1 MGVLILSGIWVYY
14 GSVVLIVKYKHSL
27 SLSLSTGTYKR
38 LGRTLKAT
46 REAYNMY
53 YIGTDNVDASGYT
66 HVMITF
72 DNGWTV
78 AGYDGHYWHER
89 VKASEVLERED
100 LLTFDTYEKA
110 AAWLKRSDAFG
121 DTIIEA
127 KEDKDMSK
135 KFYIK
140 SGNGAIVRYED
151 DDALGWELTGIDEL
165 VYVDEVKPTDPRV
178 VMFDTREEA
187 QEIIDMHWIKAWN
200 FEVVEF
206 KEVEEVEGMKF
217 YGIQFVTGWGDTELV
232 SVIDRENP
240 LHTESDVAVVSAK
253 PEELIHLATML
264 PEHSHAKIVEVSMNA
279 YGKWQIDKGWK
290 SKPVEQRYVYK
301 LKGMSKAT
309 YIYVADNGV
318 VSLTES
324 PLEATLMTHEEA
336 LDLAS
341 KRGLKLTAFEELT
354 LYEGIEEAEYEND

>member
-1 MGVLILSGIWVYY
+1 
-14 GSVVLIVKYKHSL
+14 
-27 SLSLSTGTYKR
+27 
-38 LGRTLKAT
+38 
-46 REAYNMY
+46 MY
-53 YIGTDNVDASGYT
+53 YIGTNKVGALGYT
-66 HVMITF
+66 HVMIKS
-72 DNGWTV
+72 DYGWTV
-78 AGYDGHYWHER
+78 VGYDGHYLNVS
-89 VKASEVLERED
+89 VKASEVLKCKD
-100 LLTFDTYEKA
+100 LLMFDTYAEA
-110 AAWLKRSDAFG
+110 VAWWIAEGNVFDCVV
-121 DTIIEA
+121 IEA

-135 KFYIK
+135 KFYIE
-140 SGNGAIVRYED
+140 SGKGGIVRYED
-151 DDALGWELTGIDEL
+151 NAFGWELSGVDGL
-165 VYVDEVKPTDPRV
+165 VYVGDIEPTDPRV

-187 QEIIDMHWIKAWN
+187 QEIIDNHWNKDWK

-206 KEVEEVEGMKF
+206 KENEEVEGMKF
-217 YGIQFVTGWGDTELV
+217 YGIQFVTPAGMTELV

-264 PEHSHAKIVEVSMNA
+264 PEHSHGKIVEVSMNA
-279 YGKWQIDKGWK
+279 YGKWQINKSLK
-290 SKPVEQRYVYK
+290 SKSVEQRYVYM
-301 LKGMSKAT
+301 LKGMSDAT
-309 YIYVADNGV
+309 YIYVADNGA

>member
-1 MGVLILSGIWVYY
+1 
-14 GSVVLIVKYKHSL
+14 
-27 SLSLSTGTYKR
+27 
-38 LGRTLKAT
+38 
-46 REAYNMY
+46 MY
-53 YIGTDNVDASGYT
+53 YIGTNKVDASGNT
-66 HVMITF
+66 GVMIES

-78 AGYDGHYWHER
+78 DGYGGHYQHLA

-100 LLTFDTYEKA
+100 LLTFDTYGEA
-110 AAWLKRSDAFG
+110 AAWLIAEGIYFG
-121 DTIIEA
+121 DVVIEA
-127 KEDKDMSK
+127 KEDKVTSK
-135 KFYIK
+135 KFYIE

-187 QEIIDMHWIKAWN
+187 QEIIDNHWSKGWR
-200 FEVVEF
+200 FEVGEL
-206 KEVEEVEGMKF
+206 KEDEEVEGMKL
-217 YGIQFVTGWGDTELV
+217 YGIEFVTDVYSEYLV
-232 SVIDRENP
+232 SVVDTDRP
-240 LHTESDVAVVSAK
+240 LHTSNNVAVVSAK
-253 PEELIHLATML
+253 PEELVHLVKAL
-264 PEHSHAKIVEVSMNA
+264 PEYSHGKIVEVSMNGD
-279 YGKWQIDKGWK
+279 GKWETGKYWK
-290 SKPVEQRYVYK
+290 SEPVEQRYVYM
-301 LKGMSKAT
+301 LKGMSEAT

-354 LYEGIEEAEYEND
+354 LFEAIEEVDE

>member
-1 MGVLILSGIWVYY
+1 MGVLILSGIWTYY

-46 REAYNMY
+46 REACNMY
-53 YIGTDNVDASGYT
+53 YIGTGNVDELGNT
-66 HVMITF
+66 GVMLKS
-72 DNGWTV
+72 DKGWTV
-78 AGYDGHYWHER
+78 VGYGGHYHH
-89 VKASEVLERED
+89 VSIKASEVLKRDD
-100 LLTFDTYEKA
+100 LLTFDTYDEA
-110 AAWLKRSDAFG
+110 AKWLLAEGIYFG

-127 KEDKDMSK
+127 KEDKGK

-140 SGNGAIVRYED
+140 SGDGSIVRYRD
-151 DDALGWELTGIDEL
+151 DSFGWELSG
-165 VYVDEVKPTDPRV
+165 VDREVFVDNIEPTDPRV

-187 QEIIDMHWIKAWN
+187 QEIIDNHWSKGWR
-200 FEVVEF
+200 FEVGEL
-206 KEVEEVEGMKF
+206 KEDEEVEGMKL
-217 YGIQFVTGWGDTELV
+217 YGIEFVTDVYSEYLV
-232 SVIDRENP
+232 SVVDTDRP
-240 LHTESDVAVVSAK
+240 LHTSNNVAVVSAK
-253 PEELIHLATML
+253 PEELVHLVKAL
-264 PEHSHAKIVEVSMNA
+264 PEYSHGKIVEVSMNGD
-279 YGKWQIDKGWK
+279 GKWETGKYWK
-290 SKPVEQRYVYK
+290 SEPVEQRYVYM
-301 LKGMSKAT
+301 LKGMSEAT

-354 LYEGIEEAEYEND
+354 LFEAIEEVDE

>member
-1 MGVLILSGIWVYY
+1 
-14 GSVVLIVKYKHSL
+14 
-27 SLSLSTGTYKR
+27 
-38 LGRTLKAT
+38 
-46 REAYNMY
+46 MY
-53 YIGTDNVDASGYT
+53 YIGTGNVDVSGNT
-66 HVMITF
+66 GVMIKS
-72 DNGWTV
+72 DKGWSV
-78 AGYDGHYWHER
+78 VGYDGHYLHESI
-89 VKASEVLERED
+89 KASEVLKRDD
-100 LLTFDTYEKA
+100 LLTFDTYQEA
-110 AAWLKRSDAFG
+110 AKWLLAEGIYFG

-127 KEDKDMSK
+127 KEDNDMSK

-140 SGNGAIVRYED
+140 SGSGSIVRYEA

-165 VYVDEVKPTDPRV
+165 VYVDDVKPTDPRV

-187 QEIIDMHWIKAWN
+187 QEIIDNHWNKSWE

-217 YGIQFVTGWGDTELV
+217 YGIQFVTVGGTTELV
-232 SVIDRENP
+232 SVIDRELP
-240 LHTESDVAVVSAK
+240 LHTDSDVAVVSAK

-264 PEHSHAKIVEVSMNA
+264 PEHSHAKIVEVSMSGD
-279 YGKWQIDKGWK
+279 GKFAIGKDWK
-290 SKPVEQRYVYK
+290 SEPVEQRYVYM
-301 LKGMSKAT
+301 LKGMSEAT

-341 KRGLKLTAFEELT
+341 KRGFKLTAFEELT

>member
-1 MGVLILSGIWVYY
+1 MGVLILSYIWAYY

-53 YIGTDNVDASGYT
+53 YIGTNKVDALGNT
-66 HVMITF
+66 GVMIES

-78 AGYDGHYWHER
+78 DGYGGHYQHLA

-100 LLTFDTYEKA
+100 LLTFDTYGEA
-110 AAWLKRSDAFG
+110 AAWLIAEGIYFG
-121 DTIIEA
+121 DVVIEA
-127 KEDKDMSK
+127 KEDKNMSK

-140 SGNGAIVRYED
+140 SGSGSIVRYR
-151 DDALGWELTGIDEL
+151 DDAIGWELGGVDGL
-165 VYVDEVKPTDPRV
+165 VYVDDIEPTDPRV

-187 QEIIDMHWIKAWN
+187 QEIIANHWDLGWH

-206 KEVEEVEGMKF
+206 KELEEVEGMKF
-217 YGIQFVTGWGDTELV
+217 YGIKFVTDADMTELV
-232 SVIDRENP
+232 SVINWEKP

-264 PEHSHAKIVEVSMNA
+264 PEHSHGKIVEVTMNEH
-279 YGKWQIDKGWK
+279 GKWEIGNEWK
-290 SKPVEQRYVYK
+290 PKPVEQRYVYM
-301 LKGMSKAT
+301 LKGMSDAT

-324 PLEATLMTHEEA
+324 PLEATLMTHEDA
-336 LDLAS
+336 LYLAS
-341 KRGLKLTAFEELT
+341 KRGLKLSAFEEI
-354 LYEGIEEAEYEND
+354 EIEEVD

>member
-1 MGVLILSGIWVYY
+1 
-14 GSVVLIVKYKHSL
+14 
-27 SLSLSTGTYKR
+27 
-38 LGRTLKAT
+38 
-46 REAYNMY
+46 MY
-53 YIGTDNVDASGYT
+53 YIGTGNVDASGNT
-66 HVMITF
+66 GVMVKS

-78 AGYDGHYWHER
+78 VGYDGHYQHLR
-89 VKASEVLERED
+89 IKASEVLKRDD
-100 LLTFDTYEKA
+100 LLTFESYDEA
-110 AAWLKRSDAFG
+110 AKWLLTEGIYFG

-140 SGNGAIVRYED
+140 SGSGSILRYED
-151 DDALGWELTGIDEL
+151 NVFGWELLGVDGL
-165 VYVDEVKPTDPRV
+165 VYVGDIEPTDPRV

-187 QEIIDMHWIKAWN
+187 QEVIDNHCNNNWE

-217 YGIQFVTGWGDTELV
+217 YGIQFVTNAGMTELV
-232 SVIDRENP
+232 SVIDREMP

-253 PEELIHLATML
+253 PEELIHLATIL
-264 PEHSHAKIVEVSMNA
+264 PEHSRAKIVEVSMSGD
-279 YGKWQIDKGWK
+279 GKWEIGKDWK
-290 SKPVEQRYVYK
+290 SEPVEQRYVYK
-301 LKGMSKAT
+301 LKGMREAT

-354 LYEGIEEAEYEND
+354 LYEEIEEVG

>member
-1 MGVLILSGIWVYY
+1 
-14 GSVVLIVKYKHSL
+14 
-27 SLSLSTGTYKR
+27 
-38 LGRTLKAT
+38 
-46 REAYNMY
+46 MY
-53 YIGTDNVDASGYT
+53 YIGTGNADASGYT

-121 DTIIEA
+121 DVVIEA

-135 KFYIK
+135 KFYIE

-187 QEIIDMHWIKAWN
+187 QEIIDKHWIKAWN

-206 KEVEEVEGMKF
+206 KENEEVEEMKF
-217 YGIQFVTGWGDTELV
+217 YGIKFVTYIGTEYLV

-240 LHTESDVAVVSAK
+240 LQTDNDVAVVSTK
-253 PEELIHLATML
+253 PEELVHLVNVL
-264 PEHSHAKIVEVSMNA
+264 PEHSHGKIVEVTMNED
-279 YGKWQIDKGWK
+279 GKWEIGKDWK
-290 SKPVEQRYVYK
+290 SGPVQQHYYYK
-301 LKGMSKAT
+301 LKGMSDAT
-309 YIYVADNGV
+309 YIHVSDNGA
-318 VSLTES
+318 VSLTEWV
-324 PLEATLMTHEEA
+324 LEATAMTHEEA

-341 KRGLKLTAFEELT
+341 KRGLKLTAFEEVEIKEVNL
-354 LYEGIEEAEYEND
+354 

>member
-1 MGVLILSGIWVYY
+1 MVRYIVGVLILSGIWVYY

-187 QEIIDMHWIKAWN
+187 QEIIDNHWIKAWN
-200 FEVVEF
+200 FKVVEF

-217 YGIQFVTGWGDTELV
+217 YGIKFVTDADMTELV
-232 SVIDRENP
+232 SVINWEKP

-253 PEELIHLATML
+253 PEELVHLVAML
-264 PEHSHAKIVEVSMNA
+264 PEHSQGKIVEVTMNGD
-279 YGKWQIDKGWK
+279 GKWETGKEWK
-290 SKPVEQRYVYK
+290 SEPVEQHYYYK
-301 LKGMSKAT
+301 LKGMSDAT
-309 YIYVADNGV
+309 YIHVSENGA
-318 VSLTES
+318 VSLTEWV
-324 PLEATLMTHEEA
+324 LKATAMTHEEA

-341 KRGLKLTAFEELT
+341 KRGLKLTAFEEV
-354 LYEGIEEAEYEND
+354 EIEEVD

>member
-1 MGVLILSGIWVYY
+1 MVYYIVGVFILSGIWAYY

-46 REAYNMY
+46 REACNMY
-53 YIGTDNVDASGYT
+53 YIGTGNVDASGYT

-78 AGYDGHYWHER
+78 TGYDGHYWHER

-100 LLTFDTYEKA
+100 LLTFDTYKKA

-121 DTIIEA
+121 DVVIEA

-140 SGNGAIVRYED
+140 SGSGSIVRYR
-151 DDALGWELTGIDEL
+151 DDAIGWELGGVDGL
-165 VYVDEVKPTDPRV
+165 VYVDNIEPTDPRV

-187 QEIIDMHWIKAWN
+187 EEIIANHWNLGWH

-217 YGIQFVTGWGDTELV
+217 YGIEFVTDVCSEYLV
-232 SVIDRENP
+232 SVVDTDRP
-240 LHTESDVAVVSAK
+240 MHTSNNVAVVSAK
-253 PEELIHLATML
+253 PEELVHLVKVL
-264 PEHSHAKIVEVSMNA
+264 PERYQGRIVEVTMNGD
-279 YGKWQIDKGWK
+279 GKWETGKYWK
-290 SKPVEQRYVYK
+290 SKPVEQRYVYM
-301 LKGMSKAT
+301 LKGMSDAT

-341 KRGLKLTAFEELT
+341 KRGLKLTAFEEI
-354 LYEGIEEAEYEND
+354 EIEEVD

>member
-1 MGVLILSGIWVYY
+1 MGVLILSGIWTYY

-53 YIGTDNVDASGYT
+53 YIGTDGVDASGYT

-165 VYVDEVKPTDPRV
+165 VYVDEVKPTDSRV

-187 QEIIDMHWIKAWN
+187 QEIIDKHWIKAWN

-206 KEVEEVEGMKF
+206 KEVEEVEGMKL
-217 YGIQFVTGWGDTELV
+217 YGIEFVTDVYSEYLV
-232 SVIDRENP
+232 SVVDTDRP
-240 LHTESDVAVVSAK
+240 MHTSNNVAVVSAK
-253 PEELIHLATML
+253 PEELVHLVAML
-264 PEHSHAKIVEVSMNA
+264 PEHSHGKIVEVSMNGD
-279 YGKWQIDKGWK
+279 GKWETGKYWK
-290 SKPVEQRYVYK
+290 SEPVEQRYVYM
-301 LKGMSKAT
+301 LKGMSVPT
-309 YIYVADNGV
+309 YMKLADDGT
-318 VSLTES
+318 VSLTTELS
-324 PLEATLMTHEEA
+324 EATAMTNDVA
-336 LDLAS
+336 MDLAS
-341 KRGLKLTAFEELT
+341 KRGLKLTAFEKVNIDE
-354 LYEGIEEAEYEND
+354 

>member
-1 MGVLILSGIWVYY
+1 MGVLILSGIWAYY

-46 REAYNMY
+46 REACNMY
-53 YIGTDNVDASGYT
+53 YIGTGNVDASGNT
-66 HVMITF
+66 GVTLKS
-72 DNGWTV
+72 DKGWKV
-78 AGYDGHYWHER
+78 IGYDGHYHH
-89 VKASEVLERED
+89 VNIKASEVLKRDD
-100 LLTFDTYEKA
+100 LLTFETYDEA
-110 AAWLKRSDAFG
+110 AKWLLAEGMYFG

-140 SGNGAIVRYED
+140 SGAGSILRYED
-151 DDALGWELTGIDEL
+151 DVFGWELHGVDGL

-187 QEIIDMHWIKAWN
+187 QEIIDNHCNKYWN

-217 YGIQFVTGWGDTELV
+217 YGIQFVTGLGNTELV
-232 SVIDRENP
+232 SVVDDEYP
-240 LHTESDVAVVSAK
+240 MHTESDVAVVSVK
-253 PEELIHLATML
+253 PEELEHLVAML
-264 PEHSHAKIVEVSMNA
+264 PEHSHGKIVEVTMNA
-279 YGKWQIDKGWK
+279 YGKWQINK
-290 SKPVEQRYVYK
+290 SLKSEPVEQRYVYM
-301 LKGMSKAT
+301 LKGMSEAT

-341 KRGLKLTAFEELT
+341 KRGLKLTAFEEI
-354 LYEGIEEAEYEND
+354 EIEEVDE

>member
-1 MGVLILSGIWVYY
+1 
-14 GSVVLIVKYKHSL
+14 
-27 SLSLSTGTYKR
+27 
-38 LGRTLKAT
+38 
-46 REAYNMY
+46 MY
-53 YIGTDNVDASGYT
+53 YIGTNKVDAFGYT
-66 HVMITF
+66 YVMIKYA
-72 DNGWTV
+72 DGWTV
-78 AGYDGHYWHER
+78 PGYTDSYWYKY

-100 LLTFDTYEKA
+100 LLTFDTYAEAEAWVIAEGVKFA
-110 AAWLKRSDAFG
+110 AEV
-121 DTIIEA
+121 IEA
-127 KEDKDMSK
+127 KEYKDMSK

-140 SGNGAIVRYED
+140 SGSGSILRYED
-151 DDALGWELTGIDEL
+151 NVFGWELTGIDEL
-165 VYVDEVKPTDPRV
+165 VYVDDIEPTDPRV

-187 QEIIDMHWIKAWN
+187 QEIIDNHWNKSWE

-217 YGIQFVTGWGDTELV
+217 YGIQFVTPAGMTELV

-264 PEHSHAKIVEVSMNA
+264 PEHSHGKIVEVSMNA
-279 YGKWQIDKGWK
+279 YGKWQINKSLK
-290 SKPVEQRYVYK
+290 SKSVEQRYVYM
-301 LKGMSKAT
+301 LKGMSDAT
-309 YIYVADNGV
+309 YIYVAENGE

>member
-1 MGVLILSGIWVYY
+1 
-14 GSVVLIVKYKHSL
+14 
-27 SLSLSTGTYKR
+27 
-38 LGRTLKAT
+38 
-46 REAYNMY
+46 MY
-53 YIGTDNVDASGYT
+53 YIGTGNVDELGNT
-66 HVMITF
+66 GVMLKS
-72 DNGWTV
+72 DHGWTV
-78 AGYDGHYWHER
+78 VGYDGHYRH
-89 VKASEVLERED
+89 VSIKTSEVLKRDD
-100 LLTFDTYEKA
+100 LLTFDTYDEA
-110 AAWLKRSDAFG
+110 AKWLLAEGIYFG

-127 KEDKDMSK
+127 KENKDMSK

-140 SGNGAIVRYED
+140 SGSGSILRYAD
-151 DDALGWELTGIDEL
+151 NVFGWELLGVDGL
-165 VYVDEVKPTDPRV
+165 VYVDDIEPTDSRV

-187 QEIIDMHWIKAWN
+187 REIIDNHWNKSWE

-206 KEVEEVEGMKF
+206 NEVEEVEGMKF
-217 YGIQFVTGWGDTELV
+217 YGIQFVTPAGMTELV

-264 PEHSHAKIVEVSMNA
+264 PEHSHGKIVEVSMNA
-279 YGKWQIDKGWK
+279 YGKWQINKSLK
-290 SKPVEQRYVYK
+290 SKSVEQRYVYM
-301 LKGMSKAT
+301 LKGMSDAT
-309 YIYVADNGV
+309 YIYVADNGE

-324 PLEATLMTHEEA
+324 PLDATLMTHEEA

>member
-1 MGVLILSGIWVYY
+1 
-14 GSVVLIVKYKHSL
+14 
-27 SLSLSTGTYKR
+27 
-38 LGRTLKAT
+38 
-46 REAYNMY
+46 MY
-53 YIGTDNVDASGYT
+53 YIGTGNVDASGNT
-66 HVMITF
+66 GVMLKS
-72 DNGWTV
+72 DKGWTV
-78 AGYDGHYWHER
+78 VGYDGHYQH
-89 VKASEVLERED
+89 VSIKASEVLKHDD
-100 LLTFDTYEKA
+100 LLTFDTYDEA
-110 AAWLKRSDAFG
+110 AKWLLAEGIYFG

-127 KEDKDMSK
+127 KEDKEDKDMSK

-151 DDALGWELTGIDEL
+151 SGLGWELYGVDEL
-165 VYVDEVKPTDPRV
+165 VYVDDIEPTDPRV

-187 QEIIDMHWIKAWN
+187 QEIIDKHWNKRWN

-240 LHTESDVAVVSAK
+240 LHTESDVAVVSVK
-253 PEELIHLATML
+253 PEELEHLVAML
-264 PEHSHAKIVEVSMNA
+264 PEHSHGKIVEVTMNA
-279 YGKWQIDKGWK
+279 YGKWQINK
-290 SKPVEQRYVYK
+290 SLKSEQRYVYM
-301 LKGMSKAT
+301 LKGMSDAT

-336 LDLAS
+336 LGLAS

>member
-1 MGVLILSGIWVYY
+1 
-14 GSVVLIVKYKHSL
+14 
-27 SLSLSTGTYKR
+27 
-38 LGRTLKAT
+38 
-46 REAYNMY
+46 MY
-53 YIGTDNVDASGYT
+53 YIGTGNVDASGNT
-66 HVMITF
+66 GVMLKS
-72 DNGWTV
+72 DKGWTV
-78 AGYDGHYWHER
+78 VGYDGHYHH
-89 VKASEVLERED
+89 VTIKASEVLERED
-100 LLTFDTYEKA
+100 LLTFDTYDEA
-110 AAWLKRSDAFG
+110 AKWLLAEGIYFG

-178 VMFDTREEA
+178 VIFDTREEA
-187 QEIIDMHWIKAWN
+187 QEIIDKYWIKVWN

-206 KEVEEVEGMKF
+206 KENEEVEGMKF
-217 YGIQFVTGWGDTELV
+217 YGIKFVTNIGAEYLV
-232 SVIDRENP
+232 SVIDREKP
-240 LHTESDVAVVSAK
+240 LHTSNKVAVVSAK
-253 PEELIHLATML
+253 PEELVHLVEML
-264 PEHSHAKIVEVSMNA
+264 PEHSHGKIVEVSTNTDGEWEI
-279 YGKWQIDKGWK
+279 GKDWK
-290 SKPVEQRYVYK
+290 SEPVEQRYVYM
-301 LKGMSKAT
+301 LKGMSEAT

-354 LYEGIEEAEYEND
+354 LFEAIEEVDE

>member
-1 MGVLILSGIWVYY
+1 
-14 GSVVLIVKYKHSL
+14 
-27 SLSLSTGTYKR
+27 
-38 LGRTLKAT
+38 
-46 REAYNMY
+46 MY
-53 YIGTDNVDASGYT
+53 YIGTGNVDASGYT

-78 AGYDGHYWHER
+78 PSYDGHYWHER

-127 KEDKDMSK
+127 KEDKVTSK
-135 KFYIK
+135 KFYIE
-140 SGNGAIVRYED
+140 SGKGGIVRYED
-151 DDALGWELTGIDEL
+151 NAFGWELSGVDGL
-165 VYVDEVKPTDPRV
+165 VYVGDIEPTDPRV

-187 QEIIDMHWIKAWN
+187 QEIINKHWNKRWK

-206 KEVEEVEGMKF
+206 KENEEVEGMKF
-217 YGIQFVTGWGDTELV
+217 YGIQFVTVAGMTELV
-232 SVIDRENP
+232 SVIDGAYP
-240 LHTESDVAVVSAK
+240 LHTDSDVAVVSAK
-253 PEELIHLATML
+253 PEELIHLTTML
-264 PEHSHAKIVEVSMNA
+264 PEYSHPKIVEVTMNA
-279 YGKWQIDKGWK
+279 YGKWQIDKSWK
-290 SKPVEQRYVYK
+290 AEPVEQRYLYK
-301 LKGMSKAT
+301 LKGMSDAT

-324 PLEATLMTHEEA
+324 PLDATLMTHEEA

-354 LYEGIEEAEYEND
+354 LYEEIEEAEYEND

>member
-1 MGVLILSGIWVYY
+1 
-14 GSVVLIVKYKHSL
+14 
-27 SLSLSTGTYKR
+27 
-38 LGRTLKAT
+38 
-46 REAYNMY
+46 MY

-165 VYVDEVKPTDPRV
+165 VYVDEVEPTDPRV

-187 QEIIDMHWIKAWN
+187 QEIIDKHWIKAWN

-217 YGIQFVTGWGDTELV
+217 YGIEFVTDVYSEYLV
-232 SVIDRENP
+232 SVVDTDRP
-240 LHTESDVAVVSAK
+240 MHTSNNVAVVSAK
-253 PEELIHLATML
+253 PEELVHLVAML
-264 PEHSHAKIVEVSMNA
+264 PEHSHGKIVEVSMNGD
-279 YGKWQIDKGWK
+279 GKWETGKYWK
-290 SKPVEQRYVYK
+290 SEPVAQGYFYK
-301 LKGMSKAT
+301 LKGMSVPT
-309 YIYVADNGV
+309 YMKLADDGTV
-318 VSLTES
+318 GLTTELS
-324 PLEATLMTHEEA
+324 EATAMTNDVA
-336 LDLAS
+336 MDLAS
-341 KRGLKLTAFEELT
+341 KRGLKLTAFEKVN
-354 LYEGIEEAEYEND
+354 ID

>member
-1 MGVLILSGIWVYY
+1 MGILILSGIWAYY
-14 GSVVLIVKYKHSL
+14 GSVVLIVKYKNSL

-53 YIGTDNVDASGYT
+53 YIGTNKVDASGNT
-66 HVMITF
+66 GVMIES

-78 AGYDGHYWHER
+78 DGYGGHYQHLA

-100 LLTFDTYEKA
+100 LLTFDTYGEA
-110 AAWLKRSDAFG
+110 AAWLIAEGIYFG
-121 DTIIEA
+121 DVVIEA

-151 DDALGWELTGIDEL
+151 DDTLGWELTGIDEL

-187 QEIIDMHWIKAWN
+187 QEIIDKHWIKAWN

-217 YGIQFVTGWGDTELV
+217 YGIQCVTDAGMAELV
-232 SVIDRENP
+232 SVIDREYP
-240 LHTESDVAVVSAK
+240 MHTESDVAVVSAK

-264 PEHSHAKIVEVSMNA
+264 PEHSHGKIVEVTMNEH
-279 YGKWQIDKGWK
+279 GKWEIGNEWK
-290 SKPVEQRYVYK
+290 PKPVEQRYVYM
-301 LKGMSKAT
+301 LKGMSDAT

-324 PLEATLMTHEEA
+324 PLEATLMTHEDA
-336 LDLAS
+336 LYLAS
-341 KRGLKLTAFEELT
+341 KRGLKLSAFEEI
-354 LYEGIEEAEYEND
+354 EIEEVD

>member
-1 MGVLILSGIWVYY
+1 
-14 GSVVLIVKYKHSL
+14 
-27 SLSLSTGTYKR
+27 
-38 LGRTLKAT
+38 
-46 REAYNMY
+46 MY
-53 YIGTDNVDASGYT
+53 YIGTNKIDALGYT
-66 HVMITF
+66 RVMIKSYSAPTA
-72 DNGWTV
+72 D
-78 AGYDGHYWHER
+78 GYGGHYWHAR
-89 VKASEVLERED
+89 VKASEVLKCKD

-206 KEVEEVEGMKF
+206 KEVEEVEGMKL
-217 YGIQFVTGWGDTELV
+217 YGIEFVTDVGSEYLV
-232 SVIDRENP
+232 SVIDKYCP
-240 LHTESDVAVVSAK
+240 MHTSNNVAVVSAK
-253 PEELIHLATML
+253 AEELVHLVEML
-264 PEHSHAKIVEVSMNA
+264 PESYHGRIVEVTMNGD
-279 YGKWQIDKGWK
+279 GKWETGKYWK
-290 SKPVEQRYVYK
+290 SKPVEQRYAYM
-301 LKGMSKAT
+301 LKGMSDAT

-341 KRGLKLTAFEELT
+341 KRGLKLTAFEEI
-354 LYEGIEEAEYEND
+354 EIEEVD

>member
-1 MGVLILSGIWVYY
+1 
-14 GSVVLIVKYKHSL
+14 
-27 SLSLSTGTYKR
+27 
-38 LGRTLKAT
+38 
-46 REAYNMY
+46 MY
-53 YIGTDNVDASGYT
+53 YIGTGNVDASGYT
-66 HVMITF
+66 HVMIKF

-121 DTIIEA
+121 DVVIEA

-140 SGNGAIVRYED
+140 SGNGSIVRYED
-151 DDALGWELTGIDEL
+151 DDTLGWELTG
-165 VYVDEVKPTDPRV
+165 VDRGVFVDNIEPTDPRV

-187 QEIIDMHWIKAWN
+187 QEIIDNHWSKGWR

-206 KEVEEVEGMKF
+206 KEVEEVEGMKL
-217 YGIQFVTGWGDTELV
+217 YGIEFVTDVGSEYLV
-232 SVIDRENP
+232 SVIDKYCP
-240 LHTESDVAVVSAK
+240 MHTSNNVAVVSAK
-253 PEELIHLATML
+253 AEELVHLVEML
-264 PEHSHAKIVEVSMNA
+264 PESYHGRIVEVTMNGD
-279 YGKWQIDKGWK
+279 GKWETGKYWK
-290 SKPVEQRYVYK
+290 SKPVEQRYVYM
-301 LKGMSKAT
+301 LKGMSDAT

-341 KRGLKLTAFEELT
+341 KRGLKLTAFEEI
-354 LYEGIEEAEYEND
+354 EIEEVD